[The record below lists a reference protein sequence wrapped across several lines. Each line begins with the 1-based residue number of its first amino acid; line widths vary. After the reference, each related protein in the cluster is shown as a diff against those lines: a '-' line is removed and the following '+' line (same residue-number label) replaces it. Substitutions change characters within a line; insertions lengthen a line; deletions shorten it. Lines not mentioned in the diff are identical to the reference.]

1 MIGTLQCRAAI
12 EYNASR
18 DWRSIEND
26 VIGINCD
33 LIKITMT
40 ALTAKTTDT
49 LSNKYQ

>member
-40 ALTAKTTDT
+40 EIKKKTTDT